1 MSKYSI
7 TYNDIVS
14 INKIKDVY
22 DGIYKNTCHKAKLV
36 RFELTKTSNI
46 VKIYN
51 TLNNKHYNHL
61 KYNIFIIREPKYR
74 IIMSEL
80 MYDKIVNHLISKY
93 VLIPT
98 LSRKLI
104 DQNVATRTGK
114 GSKEGI
120 RYMKK
125 YINSI
130 KENYD
135 NVYILKCDI
144 SKYFY
149 NIDHE
154 ILINKLSHEN
164 FDKDI
169 LRVLINI
176 INSTDNDYINDLID
190 SSISREV
197 SHLEDMNIY
206 DLESKK
212 KQLYSLPRYRK
223 GKGLPIGNETSQLL
237 AIYYLNELDHYIKEQ
252 LHIKYYIRYM
262 DDFIL
267 IHHDKEYLKK
277 CLNLI
282 NKKISSLKL
291 SLNKKTQ
298 IYNLKSGVNFLGYKF
313 ILKNKKLIIL
323 LNNQTR
329 KKIKR
334 KLKKARKNDINFYKK
349 SLASYNGYFKISTT
363 NNFVYKNK
371 FFLEEGN

>member
-1 MSKYSI
+1 MNKYIIS
-7 TYNDIVS
+7 YDDIVS

-51 TLNNKHYNHL
+51 TLKNKHYNHL
-61 KYNIFIIREPKYR
+61 KYNIFIIQEPKYR

-104 DQNVATRTGK
+104 EQNVATRTVK

-176 INSTDNDYINDLID
+176 ISSTDNDYINDLID

-206 DLESKK
+206 DLEAKK

-252 LHIKYYIRYM
+252 LHIKYYVRYM

-282 NKKISSLKL
+282 NKKLSYLKL

-313 ILKNKKLIIL
+313 ILKNKKLVIL

-334 KLKKARKNDINFYKK
+334 KLRKARKNNINFYKK
-349 SLASYNGYFKISTT
+349 SLASYNGYFKVSTT

>member
-1 MSKYSI
+1 MNKYSI
-7 TYNDIVS
+7 SYNDIVS

-51 TLNNKHYNHL
+51 TLKNKHYNHL
-61 KYNIFIIREPKYR
+61 KYNIFIIQEPKYR

-282 NKKISSLKL
+282 NKKLSYLKL

-298 IYNLKSGVNFLGYKF
+298 IYNLKSGVIFLGYKF
-313 ILKNKKLIIL
+313 ILKNKKLVIL

-334 KLKKARKNDINFYKK
+334 KLRKARKNNINFYKK
-349 SLASYNGYFKISTT
+349 SLASYNGYFKVSTT

>member
-1 MSKYSI
+1 MNKYSI
-7 TYNDIVS
+7 SYNDIVS

-51 TLNNKHYNHL
+51 TLNNKHYSHL
-61 KYNIFIIREPKYR
+61 KYNIFIIKEPKYR

-164 FDKDI
+164 YDKDI
-169 LRVLINI
+169 LKILINI

-190 SSISREV
+190 SSISREL

-206 DLESKK
+206 DLELRK

-237 AIYYLNELDHYIKEQ
+237 AIYYLNELDHYIKEH

-282 NKKISSLKL
+282 NKKLSSLKL

-334 KLKKARKNDINFYKK
+334 KLRKARKNNINFYRK
-349 SLASYNGYFKISTT
+349 SLASYNGYFKVSTT

>member
-104 DQNVATRTGK
+104 EQNVATRTGK

-206 DLESKK
+206 DLELRK

-282 NKKISSLKL
+282 NKKLSYLKL

-298 IYNLKSGVNFLGYKF
+298 IYNLKSGVIFLGYKF
-313 ILKNKKLIIL
+313 ILKNKKLVIL

-334 KLKKARKNDINFYKK
+334 KLRKARKNNINFYKK
-349 SLASYNGYFKISTT
+349 SLASYNGYFKVSTT

>member
-1 MSKYSI
+1 MNKYNIS
-7 TYNDIVS
+7 YNDIVS

-51 TLNNKHYNHL
+51 TLNNKHYSHL

-135 NVYILKCDI
+135 NVYVLKCDI

-149 NIDHE
+149 NINHE

-169 LRVLINI
+169 LKILINI

-190 SSISREV
+190 SSINREV

-206 DLESKK
+206 DLELRK

-282 NKKISSLKL
+282 NKKLSFLKL

-334 KLKKARKNDINFYKK
+334 KLKKARKNDINFYEK

>member
-1 MSKYSI
+1 MNKYSI
-7 TYNDIVS
+7 SYNDIVS

-135 NVYILKCDI
+135 NVYVLKCDI

-149 NIDHE
+149 NINHE

-169 LRVLINI
+169 LKILINI

-190 SSISREV
+190 SSINREV

-206 DLESKK
+206 DLELRK

-282 NKKISSLKL
+282 NKKLSSLKL

-298 IYNLKSGVNFLGYKF
+298 IYNLKSEVNFLGYKF

>member
-1 MSKYSI
+1 MNKYNI
-7 TYNDIVS
+7 PYDDIVS

-51 TLNNKHYNHL
+51 TLNNKHYSHL

-104 DQNVATRTGK
+104 EQNVATRTGK

-169 LRVLINI
+169 LKILINI

-190 SSISREV
+190 SSINREL

-206 DLESKK
+206 DLELRK

-267 IHHDKEYLKK
+267 LHHDKEYLKK

-282 NKKISSLKL
+282 NKKLSSLKL

-334 KLKKARKNDINFYKK
+334 KLRKARKNNINFYRK
-349 SLASYNGYFKISTT
+349 SLASYNGYFKVSTT

>member
-1 MSKYSI
+1 MNKYIIS
-7 TYNDIVS
+7 YDDIVS

-51 TLNNKHYNHL
+51 TLKNKHYNHL
-61 KYNIFIIREPKYR
+61 KYNIFIIQEPKYR

-104 DQNVATRTGK
+104 EQNVATRTGK

-169 LRVLINI
+169 LRILINI
-176 INSTDNDYINDLID
+176 ISSTNNDYINDLID

-206 DLESKK
+206 DLEAKK

-252 LHIKYYIRYM
+252 LHIKYYLRYM

-282 NKKISSLKL
+282 NKKLSYLKL

-313 ILKNKKLIIL
+313 ILKNKKLVIL

-334 KLKKARKNDINFYKK
+334 KLRKARKNNINFYKK
-349 SLASYNGYFKISTT
+349 SLASYNGYFKVSTT

>member
-1 MSKYSI
+1 MNKYIIS
-7 TYNDIVS
+7 YDDIVS

-51 TLNNKHYNHL
+51 TLKNKHYNHL
-61 KYNIFIIREPKYR
+61 KYNIFIIQEPKYR

-104 DQNVATRTGK
+104 EQNVATRTEK

-135 NVYILKCDI
+135 NIYILKCDI

-176 INSTDNDYINDLID
+176 ISSTNNDYINDLID
-190 SSISREV
+190 SSISREI

-206 DLESKK
+206 DLEAKK

-252 LHIKYYIRYM
+252 LHIKYYVRYM

-282 NKKISSLKL
+282 NKKLSYLKL

-313 ILKNKKLIIL
+313 ILKNKKLVIL

-334 KLKKARKNDINFYKK
+334 KLRKARKNNINFYKK
-349 SLASYNGYFKISTT
+349 SLASYNGYFKVSTT

>member
-1 MSKYSI
+1 MNKYIIS
-7 TYNDIVS
+7 YDDIVS

-51 TLNNKHYNHL
+51 TLKNKHYNHL
-61 KYNIFIIREPKYR
+61 KYNVFIIKEPKYR

-104 DQNVATRTGK
+104 EQNVATRTGK

-135 NVYILKCDI
+135 NIYILKCDI

-176 INSTDNDYINDLID
+176 ISSTNNDYINDLID

-206 DLESKK
+206 DLELRK

-282 NKKISSLKL
+282 NKKLSYLKL

-298 IYNLKSGVNFLGYKF
+298 IYNLKSGVIFLGYKF
-313 ILKNKKLIIL
+313 ILKNKKLVIL

-334 KLKKARKNDINFYKK
+334 KLRKARKNNINFYKK
-349 SLASYNGYFKISTT
+349 SLASYNGYFKVSTT

>member
-1 MSKYSI
+1 MNKYIIS
-7 TYNDIVS
+7 YDDIVS

-51 TLNNKHYNHL
+51 TLKNKHYNHL
-61 KYNIFIIREPKYR
+61 KYNIFIIQEPKYR

-104 DQNVATRTGK
+104 EQNVATRTGK

-176 INSTDNDYINDLID
+176 ISSTNNDYINDLID
-190 SSISREV
+190 SSISREI

-206 DLESKK
+206 DLEAKK

-252 LHIKYYIRYM
+252 LHIKYYVRYM

-282 NKKISSLKL
+282 NKKLSYLKL

-313 ILKNKKLIIL
+313 ILKNKKLVIL

-334 KLKKARKNDINFYKK
+334 KLRKARKNNINFYKK
-349 SLASYNGYFKISTT
+349 SLASYNGYFKVSTT

>member
-1 MSKYSI
+1 MNKYIIS
-7 TYNDIVS
+7 YDDIVS

-51 TLNNKHYNHL
+51 TLKNKHYNHL
-61 KYNIFIIREPKYR
+61 KYNIFIIQEPKYR

-104 DQNVATRTGK
+104 EQNVATRTGK

-176 INSTDNDYINDLID
+176 ISSTDNDYINDLID

-252 LHIKYYIRYM
+252 LHIKYYVRYM

-282 NKKISSLKL
+282 NKKLSYLKL

-313 ILKNKKLIIL
+313 ILKNKKLVIL

-334 KLKKARKNDINFYKK
+334 KLRKARKNNINFYKK
-349 SLASYNGYFKISTT
+349 SLASYNGYFKVSTT

>member
-1 MSKYSI
+1 MNKYIIS
-7 TYNDIVS
+7 YDDIVS

-51 TLNNKHYNHL
+51 TLKNKHYNHL
-61 KYNIFIIREPKYR
+61 KYNIFIIQEPKYR

-104 DQNVATRTGK
+104 EQNVATRTGK

-120 RYMKK
+120 RYMKQ

-176 INSTDNDYINDLID
+176 ISSTNNDYINDLID

-206 DLESKK
+206 DLEAKK

-252 LHIKYYIRYM
+252 LHIKYYVRYM

-282 NKKISSLKL
+282 NKKLSYLKL

-313 ILKNKKLIIL
+313 ILKNKKLVIL

-329 KKIKR
+329 KKIKI
-334 KLKKARKNDINFYKK
+334 KLRKARKNNINFYKK
-349 SLASYNGYFKISTT
+349 SLASYNGYFKVSTT

>member
-1 MSKYSI
+1 MNKYIIS
-7 TYNDIVS
+7 YDDIVS

-51 TLNNKHYNHL
+51 TLKNKHYNHL
-61 KYNIFIIREPKYR
+61 KYNIFIIQEPKYR

-104 DQNVATRTGK
+104 EQNVATRTGK

-176 INSTDNDYINDLID
+176 ISSTNNDYINDLID

-206 DLESKK
+206 DLEAKK

-252 LHIKYYIRYM
+252 LHIKYYLRYM

-277 CLNLI
+277 YLNLI
-282 NKKISSLKL
+282 NKKLSYLKL

-298 IYNLKSGVNFLGYKF
+298 IYNLKSGVIFLGYKF
-313 ILKNKKLIIL
+313 ILKNKKLVIL

-334 KLKKARKNDINFYKK
+334 KLRKARKNNINFYKK
-349 SLASYNGYFKISTT
+349 SLASYNGYFKVSTT

>member
-1 MSKYSI
+1 MNKYIIS
-7 TYNDIVS
+7 YDDIVS

-36 RFELTKTSNI
+36 RFELAKTSNI

-51 TLNNKHYNHL
+51 TLKNKHYNHL
-61 KYNIFIIREPKYR
+61 KYNIFIIQEPKYR

-104 DQNVATRTGK
+104 EQNVATRTGK

-176 INSTDNDYINDLID
+176 ISSTNNDYINDLID

-206 DLESKK
+206 DLEAKK

-252 LHIKYYIRYM
+252 LHIKYYVRYM

-282 NKKISSLKL
+282 NKKLSYLKL

-313 ILKNKKLIIL
+313 ILKNKKLVIL

-334 KLKKARKNDINFYKK
+334 KLRKARKNNINFYKK
-349 SLASYNGYFKISTT
+349 SLASYNGYFKVSTT

>member
-1 MSKYSI
+1 MNKYIIS
-7 TYNDIVS
+7 YDDIVS

-51 TLNNKHYNHL
+51 TLKNKHYNHL
-61 KYNIFIIREPKYR
+61 KYNVFIIKEPKYR

-104 DQNVATRTGK
+104 EQNVATRTGK

-135 NVYILKCDI
+135 NIYILKCDI

-169 LRVLINI
+169 LKVLINI
-176 INSTDNDYINDLID
+176 ISSTNNDYINDLID

-206 DLESKK
+206 DLELRK

-282 NKKISSLKL
+282 NKKLSYLKL

-298 IYNLKSGVNFLGYKF
+298 IYNLKSGVIFLGYKF
-313 ILKNKKLIIL
+313 ILKDKKLVIL

-334 KLKKARKNDINFYKK
+334 KLRKARKNNINFYKK
-349 SLASYNGYFKISTT
+349 SLASYNGYFKVSTT

>member
-1 MSKYSI
+1 MNKYIIS
-7 TYNDIVS
+7 YDDIVS

-51 TLNNKHYNHL
+51 TLKNKHYNHL
-61 KYNIFIIREPKYR
+61 KYNVFIIKEPKYR

-98 LSRKLI
+98 LSKKLI
-104 DQNVATRTGK
+104 EQNVATRTGK

-135 NVYILKCDI
+135 NIYILKCDI

-176 INSTDNDYINDLID
+176 ISSTNNDYINDLID

-206 DLESKK
+206 DLELRK

-252 LHIKYYIRYM
+252 LHIKYYVRYM

-282 NKKISSLKL
+282 NKKLSCLKL

-298 IYNLKSGVNFLGYKF
+298 IYNLKSGVIFLGYKF
-313 ILKNKKLIIL
+313 ILKNKKLVIL

-334 KLKKARKNDINFYKK
+334 KLRKARKNNINFYKK
-349 SLASYNGYFKISTT
+349 SLASYNGYFKVSTT

>member
-1 MSKYSI
+1 MNKYSI
-7 TYNDIVS
+7 SYNDIVS

-135 NVYILKCDI
+135 NIYILKCDI

-154 ILINKLSHEN
+154 ILINKLSYEN

-169 LRVLINI
+169 LKILINI
-176 INSTDNDYINDLID
+176 INSTDNNYINDLID

-206 DLESKK
+206 DLELRK

>member
-1 MSKYSI
+1 MNKYIIS
-7 TYNDIVS
+7 YDDIVS

-51 TLNNKHYNHL
+51 TLKNKHYNHL
-61 KYNIFIIREPKYR
+61 KYNIFIIQEPKYR

-104 DQNVATRTGK
+104 EQNVATRTGK

-120 RYMKK
+120 RYMKQ

-176 INSTDNDYINDLID
+176 ISSTNNDYINDLID
-190 SSISREV
+190 SSISREI

-206 DLESKK
+206 DLEAKK

-252 LHIKYYIRYM
+252 LHIKYYVRYM

-282 NKKISSLKL
+282 NKKLSYLKL
-291 SLNKKTQ
+291 SINKKTQ

-313 ILKNKKLIIL
+313 ILKNKKLVIL

-334 KLKKARKNDINFYKK
+334 KLRKARKNNINFYKK
-349 SLASYNGYFKISTT
+349 SLASYNGYFKVSTT

>member
-1 MSKYSI
+1 MNKYIIS
-7 TYNDIVS
+7 YDDIVS

-51 TLNNKHYNHL
+51 TLKNKHYNHF
-61 KYNIFIIREPKYR
+61 KYNIFIIQEPKYR

-104 DQNVATRTGK
+104 EQNVATRTGK

-176 INSTDNDYINDLID
+176 ISSTNNDYINDLID
-190 SSISREV
+190 SSISREI

-206 DLESKK
+206 DLEAKK

-252 LHIKYYIRYM
+252 LHIKYYVRYM

-282 NKKISSLKL
+282 NKKLSYLKL

-313 ILKNKKLIIL
+313 ILKNKKLVIL

-334 KLKKARKNDINFYKK
+334 KLRKARKNNINFYKK
-349 SLASYNGYFKISTT
+349 SLASYNGYFKVSTT

>member
-1 MSKYSI
+1 MNKYIIS
-7 TYNDIVS
+7 YDDIVS

-51 TLNNKHYNHL
+51 TLKNKHYNHL
-61 KYNIFIIREPKYR
+61 KYNVFIIKEPKYR

-98 LSRKLI
+98 LSKKLI
-104 DQNVATRTGK
+104 EQNVATRTGK

-135 NVYILKCDI
+135 NIYILKCDI

-169 LRVLINI
+169 LKVLINI
-176 INSTDNDYINDLID
+176 ISSTNNDYINDLID

-206 DLESKK
+206 DLEAKK

-282 NKKISSLKL
+282 NKKLSYLKL

-313 ILKNKKLIIL
+313 ILKNKKLVIL

-334 KLKKARKNDINFYKK
+334 KLRKARKNNINFYKK
-349 SLASYNGYFKISTT
+349 SLASYNGYFKVSTT

>member
-1 MSKYSI
+1 MNKYSI
-7 TYNDIVS
+7 SYNDIVS

-51 TLNNKHYNHL
+51 TLNNKHYSHL
-61 KYNIFIIREPKYR
+61 KYNIFIIKEPKYR

-169 LRVLINI
+169 LKILINI

-190 SSISREV
+190 SSISREL

-206 DLESKK
+206 DLELRK

-237 AIYYLNELDHYIKEQ
+237 AIYYLNELDHYIKEH

-282 NKKISSLKL
+282 NKKLSSLKL

-334 KLKKARKNDINFYKK
+334 KLRKARKNNINFYRK
-349 SLASYNGYFKISTT
+349 SLASYNGYFKVSTT

>member
-1 MSKYSI
+1 MNKYIIS
-7 TYNDIVS
+7 YDDIVS

-51 TLNNKHYNHL
+51 TLKNKHYNHL
-61 KYNIFIIREPKYR
+61 KYNIFIIQEPKYR

-104 DQNVATRTGK
+104 EQNVATRTGK

-176 INSTDNDYINDLID
+176 ISSTDNDYINDLID

-206 DLESKK
+206 DLEAKK

-252 LHIKYYIRYM
+252 LHIKYYVRYM

-282 NKKISSLKL
+282 NKKLSCLKL

-313 ILKNKKLIIL
+313 ILKNKKLVIL

-334 KLKKARKNDINFYKK
+334 KLRKARKNNINFYKK
-349 SLASYNGYFKISTT
+349 SLASYNGYFKVSTT

>member
-1 MSKYSI
+1 MNKYIIS
-7 TYNDIVS
+7 YDDIVS

-51 TLNNKHYNHL
+51 TLKNKHYNHF
-61 KYNIFIIREPKYR
+61 KYNIFIIQEPKYR

-104 DQNVATRTGK
+104 EQNVATRTGK

-120 RYMKK
+120 RYMKQ

-176 INSTDNDYINDLID
+176 ISSTNNDYINDLID
-190 SSISREV
+190 SSISREI

-206 DLESKK
+206 DLEAKK

-252 LHIKYYIRYM
+252 LHIKYYVRYM

-282 NKKISSLKL
+282 NKKLSYLKL

-313 ILKNKKLIIL
+313 ILKNKKLVIL

-334 KLKKARKNDINFYKK
+334 KLRKARKNNINFYKK
-349 SLASYNGYFKISTT
+349 SLASYNGYFKVSTT

>member
-1 MSKYSI
+1 MNKYIIS
-7 TYNDIVS
+7 YDDIVS

-51 TLNNKHYNHL
+51 TLKNKHYNHL
-61 KYNIFIIREPKYR
+61 KYNIFIIQEPKYR

-104 DQNVATRTGK
+104 EQNVATRTGK

-120 RYMKK
+120 RYMKQ

-176 INSTDNDYINDLID
+176 ISSTDNDYINDLID
-190 SSISREV
+190 SSISREI

-206 DLESKK
+206 DLEAKK

-252 LHIKYYIRYM
+252 LHIKYYVRYM

-282 NKKISSLKL
+282 NKKLSYLKL

-313 ILKNKKLIIL
+313 ILKNKKLVIL

-334 KLKKARKNDINFYKK
+334 KLRKARKNNINFYKK
-349 SLASYNGYFKISTT
+349 SLASYNGYFKVSTT

>member
-1 MSKYSI
+1 MNKYIIS
-7 TYNDIVS
+7 YDDIVS

-51 TLNNKHYNHL
+51 TLKNKHYNHL
-61 KYNIFIIREPKYR
+61 KYNIFIIQEPKYR

-104 DQNVATRTGK
+104 EQNVATRTGK

-176 INSTDNDYINDLID
+176 ISSTNNDYINDLID

-206 DLESKK
+206 DLEAKK

-252 LHIKYYIRYM
+252 LHIKYYVRYM

-282 NKKISSLKL
+282 NKKLSYLKL

-313 ILKNKKLIIL
+313 ILKNKKLVIL

-334 KLKKARKNDINFYKK
+334 KLRKARKNNINFYKK
-349 SLASYNGYFKISTT
+349 SLASYNGYFKVSTT

>member
-1 MSKYSI
+1 MNKYIIS
-7 TYNDIVS
+7 YDDIVS

-51 TLNNKHYNHL
+51 TLKNKHYNHF
-61 KYNIFIIREPKYR
+61 KYNIFIIQEPKYR

-104 DQNVATRTGK
+104 EQNVATRTGK

-176 INSTDNDYINDLID
+176 ISSTNNDYINDLID

-206 DLESKK
+206 DLEAKK

-252 LHIKYYIRYM
+252 LHIKYYVRYM

-282 NKKISSLKL
+282 NKKLSYLKL

-313 ILKNKKLIIL
+313 ILKNKKLVIL

-334 KLKKARKNDINFYKK
+334 KLRKARKNNINFYKK
-349 SLASYNGYFKISTT
+349 SLASYNGYFKVSTT

>member
-1 MSKYSI
+1 MNKYIIS
-7 TYNDIVS
+7 YDDIVS

-22 DGIYKNTCHKAKLV
+22 DGIYKNTCHKAKLI

-51 TLNNKHYNHL
+51 TLKNKHYNHL
-61 KYNIFIIREPKYR
+61 KYNIFIIQEPKYR

>member
-1 MSKYSI
+1 MNKYSI
-7 TYNDIVS
+7 SYNDIVS

-51 TLNNKHYNHL
+51 TLNNKHYSHL

-104 DQNVATRTGK
+104 EQNVATRTGK

-135 NVYILKCDI
+135 NIYILKCDI

-154 ILINKLSHEN
+154 ILINKFSYEN

-169 LRVLINI
+169 LKILINI

-190 SSISREV
+190 SSINREL
-197 SHLEDMNIY
+197 SHLEDMNIS
-206 DLESKK
+206 DLELRK

-282 NKKISSLKL
+282 NKKLSSLKL

-313 ILKNKKLIIL
+313 MLKNKRLIIL

-334 KLKKARKNDINFYKK
+334 KLKKSRKNNINFYKK
-349 SLASYNGYFKISTT
+349 SLASYNGYFKVSTT

>member
-1 MSKYSI
+1 MNKYIIS
-7 TYNDIVS
+7 YDDIVS

-22 DGIYKNTCHKAKLV
+22 DGIYKNTCHKAKLI

-51 TLNNKHYNHL
+51 TLKNKHYNHL
-61 KYNIFIIREPKYR
+61 KYNIFIIQEPKYR

-104 DQNVATRTGK
+104 EQNVATRTGK

-135 NVYILKCDI
+135 NIYILKCDI

-154 ILINKLSHEN
+154 ILINKLSYEN

-169 LRVLINI
+169 LKILINI
-176 INSTDNDYINDLID
+176 INSTDNNYINDLID

-206 DLESKK
+206 DLELRK

>member
-1 MSKYSI
+1 MNKYIIS
-7 TYNDIVS
+7 YNDIVS
-14 INKIKDVY
+14 VNKIKDVY

-51 TLNNKHYNHL
+51 TLKNKHYNHL
-61 KYNIFIIREPKYR
+61 KYNIFIIQEPKYR

-104 DQNVATRTGK
+104 EQNVATRTGK

-169 LRVLINI
+169 LKVLINI
-176 INSTDNDYINDLID
+176 ISSTNNDYINDLID

-206 DLESKK
+206 DLEAKK

-252 LHIKYYIRYM
+252 LHIKYYVRYM

-282 NKKISSLKL
+282 NKKLSCLKL

-298 IYNLKSGVNFLGYKF
+298 IYNLKSGVIFLGYKF
-313 ILKNKKLIIL
+313 ILKNKKLVIL

-334 KLKKARKNDINFYKK
+334 KLRKARKNNINFYKK
-349 SLASYNGYFKISTT
+349 SLASYNGYFKVSTT

>member
-1 MSKYSI
+1 MNKYIIS
-7 TYNDIVS
+7 YDDIVS

-51 TLNNKHYNHL
+51 TLKNKHYNHL
-61 KYNIFIIREPKYR
+61 KYNIFIIQEPKYR
-74 IIMSEL
+74 IIMSKL

-104 DQNVATRTGK
+104 EQNVATRTGK

-176 INSTDNDYINDLID
+176 ISSTNNDYINDLID

-206 DLESKK
+206 DLEAKK

-252 LHIKYYIRYM
+252 LHIKYYVRYM

-282 NKKISSLKL
+282 NKKLSYLKL

-313 ILKNKKLIIL
+313 ILKNKKLVIL

-334 KLKKARKNDINFYKK
+334 KLRKARKNNINFYKK
-349 SLASYNGYFKISTT
+349 SLASYNGYFKVSTT

>member
-1 MSKYSI
+1 MNKYIIS
-7 TYNDIVS
+7 YDDIVS

-22 DGIYKNTCHKAKLV
+22 DGIYKNTCHKAKLI

-51 TLNNKHYNHL
+51 TLKNKHYNHL
-61 KYNIFIIREPKYR
+61 KYNIFIIQEPKYR

-104 DQNVATRTGK
+104 EQNVATRTGK

-176 INSTDNDYINDLID
+176 ISSTNNDYINDLID
-190 SSISREV
+190 SSISREI

-206 DLESKK
+206 DLEAKK
-212 KQLYSLPRYRK
+212 KQLYSLPRYHK

-252 LHIKYYIRYM
+252 LHIKYYVRYM

-282 NKKISSLKL
+282 NKKLSYLKL

-313 ILKNKKLIIL
+313 ILKNKKLVIL

-334 KLKKARKNDINFYKK
+334 KLRKARKNNINFYKK
-349 SLASYNGYFKISTT
+349 SLASYNGYFKVSTT

>member
-1 MSKYSI
+1 MNKYIIS
-7 TYNDIVS
+7 YDDIVS

-51 TLNNKHYNHL
+51 TLKNKHYNHL
-61 KYNIFIIREPKYR
+61 KYNVFIIKEPKYR

-98 LSRKLI
+98 LSKKLI
-104 DQNVATRTGK
+104 EQNVATRTGK

-135 NVYILKCDI
+135 NIYILKCDI

-169 LRVLINI
+169 LKVLINI
-176 INSTDNDYINDLID
+176 ISSTNNDYINDLID

-206 DLESKK
+206 DLELRK

-282 NKKISSLKL
+282 NKKLSYLKL

-313 ILKNKKLIIL
+313 ILKNKKLVIL

-329 KKIKR
+329 KKIKK
-334 KLKKARKNDINFYKK
+334 KLRKARKNNINFYKK
-349 SLASYNGYFKISTT
+349 SLASYNGYFKVSTT

>member
-282 NKKISSLKL
+282 NKKLSYLKL

-298 IYNLKSGVNFLGYKF
+298 IYNLKSGVIFLGYKF
-313 ILKNKKLIIL
+313 ILKNKKLVIL

-334 KLKKARKNDINFYKK
+334 KLRKARKNNINFYKK
-349 SLASYNGYFKISTT
+349 SLASYNGYFKVSTT

>member
-1 MSKYSI
+1 MNKYSI
-7 TYNDIVS
+7 SYNDIVS

-51 TLNNKHYNHL
+51 TLNNKHYSHL

-93 VLIPT
+93 VLIQT
-98 LSRKLI
+98 LSSKLI
-104 DQNVATRTGK
+104 EQNVATRTGK
-114 GSKEGI
+114 GYKEGI

-135 NVYILKCDI
+135 NIYILKCDI

-154 ILINKLSHEN
+154 ILINKLSYEN

-169 LRVLINI
+169 LKILINI
-176 INSTDNDYINDLID
+176 INSTDNNYINDLID

-206 DLESKK
+206 DLELRK
-212 KQLYSLPRYRK
+212 KQLYSLPRYSK

-282 NKKISSLKL
+282 NKKLSSLKL

-363 NNFVYKNK
+363 HNFVYKNK

>member
-1 MSKYSI
+1 MNKYIIS
-7 TYNDIVS
+7 YDDIVS

-51 TLNNKHYNHL
+51 TLKNKHYNHL
-61 KYNIFIIREPKYR
+61 KYNVFIIKEPKYR

-104 DQNVATRTGK
+104 EQNVATRTGK

-135 NVYILKCDI
+135 NIYILKCDI

-176 INSTDNDYINDLID
+176 ISSTNNDYINDLID

-206 DLESKK
+206 DLEAKK

-282 NKKISSLKL
+282 NKKLSYLKL

-313 ILKNKKLIIL
+313 ILKNKKLVIL

-334 KLKKARKNDINFYKK
+334 KLRKARKNNINFYKK
-349 SLASYNGYFKISTT
+349 SLASYNGYFKVSTT

>member
-1 MSKYSI
+1 MNKYIIS
-7 TYNDIVS
+7 YDDIVS

-22 DGIYKNTCHKAKLV
+22 DGIYKNTCHKAKLI

-51 TLNNKHYNHL
+51 TLRNKHYNHL
-61 KYNIFIIREPKYR
+61 KYNIFIIQEPKYR

-104 DQNVATRTGK
+104 EQNVATRTGK

-169 LRVLINI
+169 LRVLTNI
-176 INSTDNDYINDLID
+176 ISSTNNDYINDLID

-252 LHIKYYIRYM
+252 LHIKYYVRYM

-282 NKKISSLKL
+282 NKKLSYLKL

-313 ILKNKKLIIL
+313 ILKNKKLVIL

-334 KLKKARKNDINFYKK
+334 KLRKARKNNINFYKK
-349 SLASYNGYFKISTT
+349 SLASYNGYFKVSTT

>member
-1 MSKYSI
+1 MNKYIIS
-7 TYNDIVS
+7 YNDIVS
-14 INKIKDVY
+14 VNKIKDVY

-51 TLNNKHYNHL
+51 TLKNKHYNHL
-61 KYNIFIIREPKYR
+61 KYNIFIIQEPKYR

-80 MYDKIVNHLISKY
+80 MYDKIVNHLIIKY

-104 DQNVATRTGK
+104 EQNVATRTGK

-169 LRVLINI
+169 LKVLINI
-176 INSTDNDYINDLID
+176 ISSTNNDYINDLID

-206 DLESKK
+206 DLEAKK

-252 LHIKYYIRYM
+252 LHIKYYVRYM

-282 NKKISSLKL
+282 NKKLSCLKL

-298 IYNLKSGVNFLGYKF
+298 IYNLKSGVIFLGYKF
-313 ILKNKKLIIL
+313 ILKNKKLVIL

-334 KLKKARKNDINFYKK
+334 KLRKARKNNINFYKK
-349 SLASYNGYFKISTT
+349 SLASYNGYFKVSTT